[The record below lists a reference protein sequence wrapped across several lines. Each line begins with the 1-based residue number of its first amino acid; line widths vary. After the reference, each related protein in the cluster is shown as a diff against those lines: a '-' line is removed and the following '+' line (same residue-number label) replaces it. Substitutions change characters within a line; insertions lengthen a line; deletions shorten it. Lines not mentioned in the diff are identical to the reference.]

1 LPDESGDNAAP
12 VRAVDRI
19 DGDISVWK
27 HV

>member
-1 LPDESGDNAAP
+1 LPDEGCDNAAP
-12 VRAVDRI
+12 VRAIDRI